1 MGVPD
6 HFTCLLKNLY
16 AGQEITVRKGH
27 GTMNWFKIWKGLHQS
42 CIVSLC
48 LFKIY
53 AEYIIQNVSWMNHK
67 LESRLLKKYQQH
79 QISNYTTLMAE
90 SEEKLK
96 SLLIRVKERV
106 K

>member
-53 AEYIIQNVSWMNHK
+53 S
-67 LESRLLKKYQQH
+67 
-79 QISNYTTLMAE
+79 SNEMDETGAHYTE
-90 SEEKLK
+90 WSKP
-96 SLLIRVKERV
+96 ER
-106 K
+106 